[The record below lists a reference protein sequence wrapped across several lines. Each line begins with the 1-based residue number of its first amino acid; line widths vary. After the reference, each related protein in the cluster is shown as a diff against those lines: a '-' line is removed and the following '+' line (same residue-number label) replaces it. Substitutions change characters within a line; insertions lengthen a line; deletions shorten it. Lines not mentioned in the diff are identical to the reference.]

1 MIRRLADCQEF
12 LAGDRTNLREL
23 LHPAR
28 APIEIGYSLAHGT
41 LEPGASSRRHRLAAT
56 EVYYFMG
63 GQGIFHAGEEAST
76 VQAGTAVY
84 VPRGV
89 VQWVENTGGEQLEF
103 LCLVEPAWTAQR
115 EEILD

>member
-1 MIRRLADCQEF
+1 LADCKEF
-12 LAGDRTNLREL
+12 LAGDHTALREL

-28 APIEIGYSLAHGT
+28 AAVQIGYSLAHGT
-41 LEPGASSRRHRLAAT
+41 LEPGATSKRHRLAAT

-63 GQGIFHAGEEAST
+63 GEGVFHAGEQASI

-89 VQWVENTGGEQLEF
+89 VQWVENTGSERLEF
-103 LCLVEPAWTAQR
+103 LCLVEPAWTGEG
-115 EEILD
+115 EEVLE